1 MTELNPMLKRLAEE
15 YGAKD
20 VPMLLLGRTVGC
32 RFAIA
37 ELEAELRLAEAEAK
51 VAQIKRDLVL
61 ASQELDEAD
70 DALAQIPPDLL
81 EDILAAVERRLEA
94 A

>member
-1 MTELNPMLKRLAEE
+1 MTELNPVLKQLVEKH
-15 YGAKD
+15 GVKD
-20 VPMLLLGRTVGC
+20 EPMFLLGQTVGC
-32 RFAIA
+32 RLSIA

-61 ASQELDEAD
+61 ASQELEEAD

>member
-1 MTELNPMLKRLAEE
+1 MTELNPVLKQLVEKH
-15 YGAKD
+15 GVKD
-20 VPMLLLGRTVGC
+20 EPMFLLGQTVGC
-32 RFAIA
+32 RLAIA